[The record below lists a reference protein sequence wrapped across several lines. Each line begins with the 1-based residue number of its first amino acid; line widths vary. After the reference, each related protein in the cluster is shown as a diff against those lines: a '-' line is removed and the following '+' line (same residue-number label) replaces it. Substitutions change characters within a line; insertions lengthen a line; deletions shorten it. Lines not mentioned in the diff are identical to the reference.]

1 MEVELQQVV
10 QLPVTTAKLY
20 KLSLINT
27 EEACIQ
33 SGVKQAE
40 TTQETCLNANVDNEW
55 KPYVWVETKDV
66 TSIPTTEKVT
76 EITVTSAFANT
87 PTTNYMW
94 ILEEMGSVEAQD
106 FRVLMTRE
114 SGPNL
119 VEISGL
125 KYHGAK
131 YGLIEENLAFSSKST
146 SSLPNPSDPIPS
158 PANLTISEE
167 LYVDSMGNVKNRA
180 QFSWDAPKTVGTST
194 TYPYIASYY
203 VEWRRKAPA
212 ITNWTSIGETSAQ
225 SIVIDDA
232 PAGTLEFRVKTR
244 RIF

>member
-1 MEVELQQVV
+1 
-10 QLPVTTAKLY
+10 
-20 KLSLINT
+20 
-27 EEACIQ
+27 
-33 SGVKQAE
+33 
-40 TTQETCLNANVDNEW
+40 
-55 KPYVWVETKDV
+55 
-66 TSIPTTEKVT
+66 
-76 EITVTSAFANT
+76 
-87 PTTNYMW
+87 MW

-114 SGPNL
+114 SGPNM

-131 YGLIEENLAFSSKST
+131 YGLIEENISFSSKST
-146 SSLPNPSDPIPS
+146 SSLPNPGDPIPAPS
-158 PANLTISEE
+158 NLTINEE

-180 QFSWDAPKTVGTST
+180 EFSWDAPKTAGTST

-212 ITNWTSIGETSAQ
+212 ITNWTSMGETSAQ
-225 SIVIDDA
+225 SITIDDA

>member
-1 MEVELQQVV
+1 
-10 QLPVTTAKLY
+10 
-20 KLSLINT
+20 
-27 EEACIQ
+27 
-33 SGVKQAE
+33 
-40 TTQETCLNANVDNEW
+40 
-55 KPYVWVETKDV
+55 
-66 TSIPTTEKVT
+66 
-76 EITVTSAFANT
+76 
-87 PTTNYMW
+87 MW

-119 VEISGL
+119 VEISAL

-131 YGLIEENLAFSSKST
+131 YGYIEENIAFSSKST
-146 SSLPNPSDPIPS
+146 SSLPNPSDPIPA
-158 PANLTISEE
+158 PTNLQITEE
-167 LYVDSMGNVKNRA
+167 LYKDSRGVIKNRA
-180 QFSWDAPKTVGTST
+180 SFSWDAPSTAGTST

-225 SIVIDDA
+225 SVTIDDA
-232 PAGTLEFRVKTR
+232 PVGTLEFRVKTR

>member
-1 MEVELQQVV
+1 
-10 QLPVTTAKLY
+10 
-20 KLSLINT
+20 
-27 EEACIQ
+27 
-33 SGVKQAE
+33 
-40 TTQETCLNANVDNEW
+40 
-55 KPYVWVETKDV
+55 
-66 TSIPTTEKVT
+66 
-76 EITVTSAFANT
+76 
-87 PTTNYMW
+87 MW

-114 SGPNL
+114 SGPNK
-119 VEISGL
+119 VEISAL

-131 YGLIEENLAFSSKST
+131 YGYIEENTAFSSKST

-158 PANLTISEE
+158 PSNLTINEE

-180 QFSWDAPKTVGTST
+180 EFSWDAPKTAGTST

-212 ITNWTSIGETSAQ
+212 ITNWISIGETSAQ
-225 SIVIDDA
+225 SIIIDDA